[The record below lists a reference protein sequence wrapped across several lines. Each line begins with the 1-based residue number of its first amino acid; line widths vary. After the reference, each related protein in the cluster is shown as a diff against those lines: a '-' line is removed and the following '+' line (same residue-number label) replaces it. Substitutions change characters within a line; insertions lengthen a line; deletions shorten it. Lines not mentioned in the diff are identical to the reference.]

1 MKKRNLVL
9 GMVAFMVGGLSL
21 TACDPVKKQE
31 GTILTINN
39 GSEVAQGITVDD
51 IFNKYITKST
61 GISTYYNAISEVI
74 IRASIKETP
83 EITRDAKQRVSQ
95 AKDEARSNAKTNA
108 TNYDDE
114 LDKILQ
120 SNGVANLDEL
130 QDSFVYEKLKEK
142 ARNDYFDDNGG
153 KGTFGLL
160 KEYINQKVPYHISH
174 ILINVSAS
182 STDSGYKG
190 QITESETTKLVGA
203 VKRLA
208 RGNETFGSVAQSL
221 SGDSSSAANFG
232 EGDIVT
238 VDTGYVNEFKLGL
251 YAFDSI
257 FNGKASNVDE
267 TRLNSI
273 HMPTNAKD
281 YFSSKKA
288 SKDYKIDFQ
297 EILDMEKVASKEKLP
312 TGENININNNDATYY
327 PRNIYFNNLFNSHQ
341 VSLITTKNKVING
354 VEQKAF
360 KNATDVPALAGLLED
375 GEYAL
380 CTTSASN
387 PQPIL
392 VVRSGSGDGD
402 SGYQGIFF
410 IVAEKSGLIES
421 TDSLTNYY
429 DYTKKAEDYDK
440 DIGTTYVNFNRQEN
454 KDYRQR
460 ASKIETAVKNYDS
473 LIDSSIFTYY
483 LEKGKTELNLKIND
497 EIKVEVPKYVNGVRD
512 GYEYLTLENAINQY
526 LINTRLYN
534 EYTKQNSM
542 EKTWNEFVDS
552 LQVIDQNRENRL
564 LSISCAKAIN
574 AATSKEEI
582 DNLIKGGACSVTK

>member
-39 GSEVAQGITVDD
+39 GSEIAHGITVDD

-83 EITRDAKQRVSQ
+83 EITTDAKQRVNQ
-95 AKDEARSNAKTNA
+95 AKDDAKSNASTNG
-108 TNYDDE
+108 TKYDDE

-120 SNGVANLDEL
+120 SKGVETLTEL
-130 QDSFVYEKLKEK
+130 QDLYVYEKLKEK
-142 ARNDYFDDNGG
+142 ARNDYFDQNGG

-190 QITESETTKLVGA
+190 QITESEATKLIGTI
-203 VKRLA
+203 KRLA

-221 SGDSSSAANFG
+221 SGDSSSAEKFG

-257 FNGKASNVDE
+257 FNGKAGNVDE
-267 TRLNSI
+267 TRLESI
-273 HMPTNAKD
+273 HMTDNAKN
-281 YFSSKKA
+281 YFTAKKT

-312 TGENININNNDATYY
+312 TGESIDINNNDATYY

-341 VSLITTKNKVING
+341 VSLITTKNKVVNG
-354 VEQKAF
+354 IEQKAF
-360 KNATDVPALAGLLED
+360 KNATDVPALAGLLDD

-380 CTTSASN
+380 CSGTN
-387 PQPIL
+387 PIL

-410 IVAEKSGLIES
+410 IVAEKSGLIEN
-421 TDSLTNYY
+421 TETLTTYY
-429 DYTKKAEDYDK
+429 DYTKTVEEYSKS
-440 DIGTTYVNFNRQEN
+440 IGTMYVNFNQQEN

-460 ASKIETAVKNYDS
+460 ASKIESAVKNYDS

-497 EIKVEVPKYVNGVRD
+497 EIKVEVPKYVNGKRD
-512 GYEYLTLENAINQY
+512 GVEYLTLENAINQY

-564 LSISCAKAIN
+564 LSIGCAKAIN
-574 AATSKEEI
+574 AATSKEDI
-582 DNLIKGGACSVTK
+582 NNLTKKGGACSVTK

>member
-21 TACDPVKKQE
+21 TACDPIKKQE

-95 AKDEARSNAKTNA
+95 AKDQAKSNAKTNG

-120 SNGVANLDEL
+120 SNGVEKLDEL
-130 QDSFVYEKLKEK
+130 RDSFVYEKLKEK
-142 ARNDYFDDNGG
+142 ARNDYFDQNGG

-208 RGNETFGSVAQSL
+208 RGNETFGSVARSL
-221 SGDSSSAANFG
+221 SGDSSSAENFG

-273 HMPTNAKD
+273 HMPTNAKN

-288 SKDYKIDFQ
+288 EKDYKIDFQ
-297 EILDMEKVASKEKLP
+297 EILDMEKVASKEKLSS
-312 TGENININNNDATYY
+312 GENIKDGDAFYY
-327 PRNIYFNNLFNSHQ
+327 PRNIYFNSLFNSHQ
-341 VSLITTKNKVING
+341 VSLVTTKNKMVNG

-360 KNATDVPALAGLLED
+360 KNADEVPALAGLLD
-375 GEYAL
+375 AGEYAL
-380 CTTSASN
+380 CTTGAN

-410 IVAEKSGLIES
+410 IVADKSGLIES
-421 TDSLTNYY
+421 
-429 DYTKKAEDYDK
+429 K
-440 DIGTTYVNFNRQEN
+440 D
-454 KDYRQR
+454 
-460 ASKIETAVKNYDS
+460 
-473 LIDSSIFTYY
+473 
-483 LEKGKTELNLKIND
+483 
-497 EIKVEVPKYVNGVRD
+497 
-512 GYEYLTLENAINQY
+512 
-526 LINTRLYN
+526 
-534 EYTKQNSM
+534 
-542 EKTWNEFVDS
+542 
-552 LQVIDQNRENRL
+552 
-564 LSISCAKAIN
+564 
-574 AATSKEEI
+574 
-582 DNLIKGGACSVTK
+582 

>member
-39 GSEVAQGITVDD
+39 GSEIAHGITVDD

-83 EITRDAKQRVSQ
+83 EITTDAKQRVNQ
-95 AKDEARSNAKTNA
+95 AKDDAKSNASTNG
-108 TNYDDE
+108 TKYDDE

-120 SNGVANLDEL
+120 SKGVETLTEL
-130 QDSFVYEKLKEK
+130 QDLYVYEKLKEK
-142 ARNDYFDDNGG
+142 ARNDYFDQNGG

-190 QITESETTKLVGA
+190 QITESEATKLIGTI
-203 VKRLA
+203 KRLA

-221 SGDSSSAANFG
+221 SGDSSSAEKFG

-267 TRLNSI
+267 TRLESI
-273 HMPTNAKD
+273 HMTDNAKN
-281 YFSSKKA
+281 YFTAKKT

-312 TGENININNNDATYY
+312 TGESIDINNNDATYY

-341 VSLITTKNKVING
+341 VSLITTKKKVVNG
-354 VEQKAF
+354 IEQKAF
-360 KNATDVPALAGLLED
+360 KNATEVPALAGLLDD

-380 CTTSASN
+380 CSGTN
-387 PQPIL
+387 PIL

-410 IVAEKSGLIES
+410 IVAEKSGLIEN
-421 TDSLTNYY
+421 TETLTTYY
-429 DYTKKAEDYDK
+429 DYTKTVEEYSKS
-440 DIGTTYVNFNRQEN
+440 IGTMYVNFNQQEN

-460 ASKIETAVKNYDS
+460 ASKIESAVKNYDS

-497 EIKVEVPKYVNGVRD
+497 EIKVEVPKYVNGKRD
-512 GYEYLTLENAINQY
+512 GVEYLTLENAINQY

-564 LSISCAKAIN
+564 LSIGCAKAIN
-574 AATSKEEI
+574 AATSKEDI
-582 DNLIKGGACSVTK
+582 NKLTKKGGACSVTK

>member
-1 MKKRNLVL
+1 M
-9 GMVAFMVGGLSL
+9 
-21 TACDPVKKQE
+21 
-31 GTILTINN
+31 
-39 GSEVAQGITVDD
+39 
-51 IFNKYITKST
+51 Y
-61 GISTYYNAISEVI
+61 
-74 IRASIKETP
+74 
-83 EITRDAKQRVSQ
+83 
-95 AKDEARSNAKTNA
+95 
-108 TNYDDE
+108 
-114 LDKILQ
+114 
-120 SNGVANLDEL
+120 
-130 QDSFVYEKLKEK
+130 VYEKLKEK
-142 ARNDYFDDNGG
+142 ARNDYFDQNGG

-190 QITESETTKLVGA
+190 QITESEATKLIGTI
-203 VKRLA
+203 KRLA

-221 SGDSSSAANFG
+221 SGDSSSAEKFG

-267 TRLNSI
+267 TRLESI
-273 HMPTNAKD
+273 HMTDNAKN
-281 YFSSKKA
+281 YFTAKKT

-312 TGENININNNDATYY
+312 TGESIDINNNDATYY

-341 VSLITTKNKVING
+341 VSLITTKNKVVNG
-354 VEQKAF
+354 IEQKAF
-360 KNATDVPALAGLLED
+360 KNATEVPALAGLLDE

-380 CTTSASN
+380 CSGTN
-387 PQPIL
+387 PIL

-410 IVAEKSGLIES
+410 IVAEKSGLIEN
-421 TDSLTNYY
+421 TETLTTYY
-429 DYTKKAEDYDK
+429 DYTKTVEEYSKS
-440 DIGTTYVNFNRQEN
+440 IGTMYVNFNQQEN

-460 ASKIETAVKNYDS
+460 ASKIESAVKNYDS

-497 EIKVEVPKYVNGVRD
+497 EIKVEVPKYVNGKRD
-512 GYEYLTLENAINQY
+512 GVEYLTLENAINQY

-564 LSISCAKAIN
+564 LSIGCAKAIN
-574 AATSKEEI
+574 AATSKEDI
-582 DNLIKGGACSVTK
+582 NNLTKKGGACSVTK

>member
-39 GSEVAQGITVDD
+39 GSEIAHGITVDD

-83 EITRDAKQRVSQ
+83 EITTDAKQRVNQ
-95 AKDEARSNAKTNA
+95 AKDDAKSNASTNG
-108 TNYDDE
+108 TKYDDE

-120 SNGVANLDEL
+120 SKGVETLTEL
-130 QDSFVYEKLKEK
+130 QDLYVYEKLKEK
-142 ARNDYFDDNGG
+142 ARNDYFDQNGG

-190 QITESETTKLVGA
+190 QITESEATKLIGTI
-203 VKRLA
+203 KRLA

-221 SGDSSSAANFG
+221 SGDSSSAEKFG

-267 TRLNSI
+267 TRLESI
-273 HMPTNAKD
+273 HMTDNAKN
-281 YFSSKKA
+281 YFTAKKT

-312 TGENININNNDATYY
+312 TGESIDINNNDATYY

-341 VSLITTKNKVING
+341 VSLITTKTKVVNG
-354 VEQKAF
+354 IEQKAF
-360 KNATDVPALAGLLED
+360 KNATEVPALAGLLDD

-380 CTTSASN
+380 CSGTN
-387 PQPIL
+387 PIL

-410 IVAEKSGLIES
+410 IVAEKSGLIEN
-421 TDSLTNYY
+421 TETLTTYY
-429 DYTKKAEDYDK
+429 DYTKTVEEYSKS
-440 DIGTTYVNFNRQEN
+440 IGTMYVNFNQQEN

-460 ASKIETAVKNYDS
+460 ASKIESAVKNYDS

-497 EIKVEVPKYVNGVRD
+497 EIKVEVPKYVNGKRD
-512 GYEYLTLENAINQY
+512 GVEYLTLENAINQY

-564 LSISCAKAIN
+564 LSIGCAKAIN
-574 AATSKEEI
+574 AATSKEDI
-582 DNLIKGGACSVTK
+582 NNLTKKGGACSVTK

>member
-39 GSEVAQGITVDD
+39 GSEIAHGITVDD

-83 EITRDAKQRVSQ
+83 EITTDAKQRVNQ
-95 AKDEARSNAKTNA
+95 AKDDAKSNASTNG
-108 TNYDDE
+108 TKYDDE

-120 SNGVANLDEL
+120 SKGVETLKEL
-130 QDSFVYEKLKEK
+130 QDLYVYEKLKEK
-142 ARNDYFDDNGG
+142 ARNDYFDQNGG

-190 QITESETTKLVGA
+190 QITESEATKLIGTI
-203 VKRLA
+203 KRLA

-221 SGDSSSAANFG
+221 SGDSSSAEKFG
-232 EGDIVT
+232 EGDIVK

-267 TRLNSI
+267 TRLESI
-273 HMPTNAKD
+273 HMTDNAKN
-281 YFSSKKA
+281 YFTAKKT

-312 TGENININNNDATYY
+312 TGESIDINNNDATYY

-341 VSLITTKNKVING
+341 VSLITTKNKVVNG
-354 VEQKAF
+354 IEQKAF
-360 KNATDVPALAGLLED
+360 KNATEVPALASLLDD

-380 CTTSASN
+380 CSGTN
-387 PQPIL
+387 PIL

-410 IVAEKSGLIES
+410 IVAEKSGLIEN
-421 TDSLTNYY
+421 TETLTTYY
-429 DYTKKAEDYDK
+429 DYTKTVEEYSKS
-440 DIGTTYVNFNRQEN
+440 IGTMYVNFNQQEN

-460 ASKIETAVKNYDS
+460 ASKIESAVKNYDS

-497 EIKVEVPKYVNGVRD
+497 EIKVEVPKYVNGKRD
-512 GYEYLTLENAINQY
+512 GVEYLTLENAINQY
-526 LINTRLYN
+526 LINTRMYK
-534 EYTKQNSM
+534 EYTTQNSM

-552 LQVIDQNRENRL
+552 LQIIDQNRENRL
-564 LSISCAKAIN
+564 LSIDCAKSIN
-574 AATSKEEI
+574 AATSKEDI
-582 DNLIKGGACSVTK
+582 NNLTKKGGACSVTK

>member
-21 TACDPVKKQE
+21 TACDPVKKQK

-39 GSEVAQGITVDD
+39 GSEIAHGITVDD

-83 EITRDAKQRVSQ
+83 EITTDAKQRVNQ
-95 AKDEARSNAKTNA
+95 AKDDAKSNASTNG
-108 TNYDDE
+108 TKYDDE

-120 SNGVANLDEL
+120 SKGVETLKEL
-130 QDSFVYEKLKEK
+130 QDLYVYEKLKEK
-142 ARNDYFDDNGG
+142 ARNDYFDQNGG

-190 QITESETTKLVGA
+190 QITESEATKLIGTI
-203 VKRLA
+203 KRLA

-221 SGDSSSAANFG
+221 SGDSSSAEKFG

-257 FNGKASNVDE
+257 FNGKASSVDE
-267 TRLNSI
+267 TRLESI
-273 HMPTNAKD
+273 HMTDNAKN
-281 YFSSKKA
+281 YFTAKKTN
-288 SKDYKIDFQ
+288 KDYKIDFQ

-312 TGENININNNDATYY
+312 TGESIDINNNDATYY

-341 VSLITTKNKVING
+341 VSLITTKNKVVNG
-354 VEQKAF
+354 IEQKAF
-360 KNATDVPALAGLLED
+360 KNATEVPALAGLLDD

-380 CTTSASN
+380 CSGTS
-387 PQPIL
+387 PIL

-410 IVAEKSGLIES
+410 IVAEKSGLIEN
-421 TDSLTNYY
+421 TETLTTYY
-429 DYTKKAEDYDK
+429 DYTKTVEEYSKS
-440 DIGTTYVNFNRQEN
+440 IGTMYVNFNQQEN

-460 ASKIETAVKNYDS
+460 ASKIESAVKNYDS

-497 EIKVEVPKYVNGVRD
+497 EIKVEVPKYVNGKREGV
-512 GYEYLTLENAINQY
+512 EYLTLENAINQY
-526 LINTRLYN
+526 LINTRMYN
-534 EYTKQNSM
+534 KYTTQNSM

-552 LQVIDQNRENRL
+552 LQIIDQNRENRL
-564 LSISCAKAIN
+564 LSIDCAKAIN
-574 AATSKEEI
+574 AATSKEDI
-582 DNLIKGGACSVTK
+582 NNLAKKGGACSVTK

>member
-39 GSEVAQGITVDD
+39 GSEIAHGITVDD

-83 EITRDAKQRVSQ
+83 EITTDAKQRVNQ
-95 AKDEARSNAKTNA
+95 AKDDAKSNASTNG
-108 TNYDDE
+108 TKYDDE

-120 SNGVANLDEL
+120 SKGVETLTEL
-130 QDSFVYEKLKEK
+130 QDLYVYEKLKEK
-142 ARNDYFDDNGG
+142 ARNDYFDQNGG

-190 QITESETTKLVGA
+190 QITESEATKLIGTI
-203 VKRLA
+203 KRLA

-221 SGDSSSAANFG
+221 SGDSSSAEKFG

-267 TRLNSI
+267 TRLESI
-273 HMPTNAKD
+273 HMTDNAKN
-281 YFSSKKA
+281 YFTAKKT

-312 TGENININNNDATYY
+312 TGESIDINNNDATYY

-341 VSLITTKNKVING
+341 VSLITTKNKVVNG
-354 VEQKAF
+354 IEQKAF
-360 KNATDVPALAGLLED
+360 KNATDVPALAGLLDD

-380 CTTSASN
+380 CSGTN
-387 PQPIL
+387 PIL

-410 IVAEKSGLIES
+410 IVAEKSGLIEN
-421 TDSLTNYY
+421 TETLTTYY
-429 DYTKKAEDYDK
+429 DYTKTVEEYSKS
-440 DIGTTYVNFNRQEN
+440 IGTMYVNFNQQEN

-460 ASKIETAVKNYDS
+460 ASKIESAVKNYDS

-497 EIKVEVPKYVNGVRD
+497 EIKVEVPKYVNGKRD
-512 GYEYLTLENAINQY
+512 GVEYLTLENAINQY

-564 LSISCAKAIN
+564 LSIGCAKAIN
-574 AATSKEEI
+574 AATSKEDI
-582 DNLIKGGACSVTK
+582 NNLTKKGGACSVTK

>member
-39 GSEVAQGITVDD
+39 GSEIAHGITVDD

-83 EITRDAKQRVSQ
+83 EITTDAKQRVNQ
-95 AKDEARSNAKTNA
+95 AKDDAKSNASTNG
-108 TNYDDE
+108 TKYDDE

-120 SNGVANLDEL
+120 SKGVETLKEL
-130 QDSFVYEKLKEK
+130 QDLYVYEKLKEK
-142 ARNDYFDDNGG
+142 ARNDYFDQNGG

-190 QITESETTKLVGA
+190 QITESEATKLIGTI
-203 VKRLA
+203 KRLA

-221 SGDSSSAANFG
+221 SGDSSSAEKFG

-267 TRLNSI
+267 TRLESI
-273 HMPTNAKD
+273 HMTDNAKN
-281 YFSSKKA
+281 YFTAKKT

-312 TGENININNNDATYY
+312 TGESIDINNNDATYY

-341 VSLITTKNKVING
+341 VSLITTKNKVVNG
-354 VEQKAF
+354 IEQKAF
-360 KNATDVPALAGLLED
+360 KNATEVPALAGLLDD

-380 CTTSASN
+380 CSGTN
-387 PQPIL
+387 PIL

-410 IVAEKSGLIES
+410 IVAEKSGLIEN
-421 TDSLTNYY
+421 TETLTTYY
-429 DYTKKAEDYDK
+429 DYTKTVEEYSKS
-440 DIGTTYVNFNRQEN
+440 IGTMYVNFNQQEN

-460 ASKIETAVKNYDS
+460 ASKIESAVKNYDS

-497 EIKVEVPKYVNGVRD
+497 EIKVEVPKYVNGKRD
-512 GYEYLTLENAINQY
+512 GVEYLTLENAINQY

-564 LSISCAKAIN
+564 LSIGCAKAIN
-574 AATSKEEI
+574 AATSKEDI
-582 DNLIKGGACSVTK
+582 NNLTKKGGACSVTK

>member
-39 GSEVAQGITVDD
+39 GSEIAHGITVDD

-83 EITRDAKQRVSQ
+83 EITTDAKQRVNQ
-95 AKDEARSNAKTNA
+95 AKDDAKSNASTNG
-108 TNYDDE
+108 TKYDDE

-120 SNGVANLDEL
+120 SKGVETLKEL
-130 QDSFVYEKLKEK
+130 QDLYVYEKLKEK
-142 ARNDYFDDNGG
+142 ARNDYFDQNGG

-190 QITESETTKLVGA
+190 QITESEATKLIGTI
-203 VKRLA
+203 KRLA

-221 SGDSSSAANFG
+221 SGDSSSAEKFG

-267 TRLNSI
+267 TRLESI
-273 HMPTNAKD
+273 HMTDNAKN
-281 YFSSKKA
+281 YFTAKKT

-312 TGENININNNDATYY
+312 TGESIDINNNDATYY

-341 VSLITTKNKVING
+341 VSLITTKNKVVNG
-354 VEQKAF
+354 IEQKAF
-360 KNATDVPALAGLLED
+360 KNATEVPALAGLLDE

-380 CTTSASN
+380 CSGTN
-387 PQPIL
+387 PIL

-410 IVAEKSGLIES
+410 IVAEKSGLIEN
-421 TDSLTNYY
+421 TETLTTYY
-429 DYTKKAEDYDK
+429 DYTKTVEEYSKS
-440 DIGTTYVNFNRQEN
+440 IGTMYVNFNQQEN

-460 ASKIETAVKNYDS
+460 ASKIESAVKNYDS

-497 EIKVEVPKYVNGVRD
+497 EIKVEVPKYVNGKRD
-512 GYEYLTLENAINQY
+512 GVEYLTLENAINQY

-564 LSISCAKAIN
+564 LSIGCAKAIN
-574 AATSKEEI
+574 AATSKEDI
-582 DNLIKGGACSVTK
+582 NNLTKKGGACSVTK

>member
-1 MKKRNLVL
+1 
-9 GMVAFMVGGLSL
+9 
-21 TACDPVKKQE
+21 
-31 GTILTINN
+31 
-39 GSEVAQGITVDD
+39 
-51 IFNKYITKST
+51 
-61 GISTYYNAISEVI
+61 
-74 IRASIKETP
+74 
-83 EITRDAKQRVSQ
+83 
-95 AKDEARSNAKTNA
+95 
-108 TNYDDE
+108 
-114 LDKILQ
+114 
-120 SNGVANLDEL
+120 
-130 QDSFVYEKLKEK
+130 
-142 ARNDYFDDNGG
+142 
-153 KGTFGLL
+153 
-160 KEYINQKVPYHISH
+160 
-174 ILINVSAS
+174 
-182 STDSGYKG
+182 
-190 QITESETTKLVGA
+190 
-203 VKRLA
+203 
-208 RGNETFGSVAQSL
+208 
-221 SGDSSSAANFG
+221 
-232 EGDIVT
+232 
-238 VDTGYVNEFKLGL
+238 
-251 YAFDSI
+251 
-257 FNGKASNVDE
+257 
-267 TRLNSI
+267 
-273 HMPTNAKD
+273 MPTNAKN

-288 SKDYKIDFQ
+288 EKDYKIDFQ
-297 EILDMEKVASKEKLP
+297 EILDMEKVASKEKLSS
-312 TGENININNNDATYY
+312 GENVKDGDAFYY
-327 PRNIYFNNLFNSHQ
+327 PRNIYFNSLFNSHQ
-341 VSLITTKNKVING
+341 VSLVTTKNKMVNG

-360 KNATDVPALAGLLED
+360 KNADEVPALAGLLD
-375 GEYAL
+375 AGEYAL
-380 CTTSASN
+380 CTTGAN

-497 EIKVEVPKYVNGVRD
+497 EIKVQVPKYVNGVRD
-512 GYEYLTLENAINQY
+512 GYEYLALENAINQY

-564 LSISCAKAIN
+564 LSIGCAKAIN

-582 DNLIKGGACSVTK
+582 NNLTKEGGVCSVTK

>member
-21 TACDPVKKQE
+21 TACDHVKKQE

-39 GSEVAQGITVDD
+39 GSEIAHGITVDD

-83 EITRDAKQRVSQ
+83 EITTDAKQRVNQ
-95 AKDEARSNAKTNA
+95 AKDDAKSNASTNG
-108 TNYDDE
+108 TKYDDE

-120 SNGVANLDEL
+120 SKGVETLKEL
-130 QDSFVYEKLKEK
+130 QDLYVYEKLKEK
-142 ARNDYFDDNGG
+142 ARNDYFDQNGG

-190 QITESETTKLVGA
+190 QITESEATKLIGTI
-203 VKRLA
+203 KRLA

-221 SGDSSSAANFG
+221 SGDSSSAEKFG

-267 TRLNSI
+267 TRLESI
-273 HMPTNAKD
+273 HMTDNAKN
-281 YFSSKKA
+281 YFTAKKT

-312 TGENININNNDATYY
+312 TGESIDINNNDATYY

-341 VSLITTKNKVING
+341 VSLITTKNKVVNG
-354 VEQKAF
+354 IEQKAF
-360 KNATDVPALAGLLED
+360 KNATEVPALAGLLDD

-380 CTTSASN
+380 CSGTN
-387 PQPIL
+387 PIL

-410 IVAEKSGLIES
+410 IVAEKSGLIEN
-421 TDSLTNYY
+421 TETLTTYY
-429 DYTKKAEDYDK
+429 DYTKTVEEYSKS
-440 DIGTTYVNFNRQEN
+440 IGTMYVNFNQQEN

-460 ASKIETAVKNYDS
+460 ASKIESAVKNYDS

-497 EIKVEVPKYVNGVRD
+497 EIKVEVPKYVNGKRD
-512 GYEYLTLENAINQY
+512 GVEYLTLENAINQY
-526 LINTRLYN
+526 LINTRMYK
-534 EYTKQNSM
+534 EYTTQNSM

-552 LQVIDQNRENRL
+552 LQIIDQNRENRL
-564 LSISCAKAIN
+564 LSIDCAKSIN
-574 AATSKEEI
+574 AATSKEDI
-582 DNLIKGGACSVTK
+582 NNLTKKGGACSVTK

>member
-39 GSEVAQGITVDD
+39 GSEIAHGITVDD

-83 EITRDAKQRVSQ
+83 EITTDAKQRVNQ
-95 AKDEARSNAKTNA
+95 AKDDAKSNASTNG
-108 TNYDDE
+108 TKYDDE

-120 SNGVANLDEL
+120 SKGVETLKEL
-130 QDSFVYEKLKEK
+130 QDLYVYEKLKEK
-142 ARNDYFDDNGG
+142 ARNDYFDQNGG

-190 QITESETTKLVGA
+190 QITESEATKLIGTI
-203 VKRLA
+203 KRLA

-221 SGDSSSAANFG
+221 SGDSSSAEKFG

-267 TRLNSI
+267 TRLESI
-273 HMPTNAKD
+273 HMTDNAKN
-281 YFSSKKA
+281 YFTAKKT

-312 TGENININNNDATYY
+312 TGESIDINNNDATYY

-341 VSLITTKNKVING
+341 VSLITTKNKVVNG
-354 VEQKAF
+354 IEQKAF
-360 KNATDVPALAGLLED
+360 KNATEVPALAGLLDD

-380 CTTSASN
+380 CSGTN
-387 PQPIL
+387 PIL

-410 IVAEKSGLIES
+410 IVAEKSGLIEN
-421 TDSLTNYY
+421 TETLTTYY
-429 DYTKKAEDYDK
+429 DYTKTVEEYSKS
-440 DIGTTYVNFNRQEN
+440 IGTMYVNFNQQEN

-460 ASKIETAVKNYDS
+460 ASKIESAVKNYDS

-497 EIKVEVPKYVNGVRD
+497 EIKVEVPKYVNGKRD
-512 GYEYLTLENAINQY
+512 GVEYLTLENAINQY

-564 LSISCAKAIN
+564 LSIGCAKAIN
-574 AATSKEEI
+574 AATSKEDI
-582 DNLIKGGACSVTK
+582 NNLAKKGGACSVTK